1 LLSAVVVVVV
11 DIDVISDVVLGKGS
25 IEVVVNIEN
34 FSIQNKL
41 LFYTIGTILEVEYK
55 NRRLK
60 NFTLFFF

>member
-1 LLSAVVVVVV
+1 MLSAVVVVVV